1 MAVSSWQNAIVGECM
16 TSIATEDLTVLPL
29 CEAVIAATKAIRPD
43 FPAEDVNKQLAA
55 LVAEARAAIPQ
66 QLEQDMQL
74 EKLIELFWKQW
85 GFGGAS
91 GVYRLSDTLWLD
103 NVLRTR
109 QGTAVS
115 LGIIFLHIA
124 GQLSLPLM
132 PVIFPTQLILRAD
145 WIDEEMWLIN
155 PFNGDTLD
163 EHTLEAWLKGNIGPV
178 AELYDDDLQEAE
190 PQLVLNKMLD
200 TLKSALMEEKQMEL
214 ALQVSEVLVQM
225 DPEDPYE
232 IRDRGLIFA
241 QLECEHV
248 ALTDLTY
255 FVEQCPE
262 DPVSEMIKLQIHS
275 IEQKQITLH

>member
-1 MAVSSWQNAIVGECM
+1 M
-16 TSIATEDLTVLPL
+16 TSIANVDLTALPL
-29 CEAVIAATKAIRPD
+29 CEAVIAAMQAIRPD
-43 FPAEDVNKQLAA
+43 FPADDVNKQLAA
-55 LVAEARAAIPQ
+55 LVKEARDQLPG
-66 QLEQDMQL
+66 QLEQDQKL
-74 EKLIELFWKQW
+74 EKLIELFWQTW

-103 NVLRTR
+103 NVLKTR

-115 LGIIFLHIA
+115 LGVIFLHIA
-124 GQLSLPLM
+124 RELSLPLM

-145 WIDEEMWLIN
+145 WLDEEMWLIN
-155 PFNGDTLD
+155 PFDGETLS
-163 EHTLEAWLKGNIGPV
+163 EHTLEVWLKGNIGPI

-190 PQLVLNKMLD
+190 SHLVLSKMLD

-214 ALQVSEVLVQM
+214 ALQVSQVLVQM

-241 QLECEHV
+241 QLDCEHI
-248 ALTDLTY
+248 ALNDLAY

>member
-1 MAVSSWQNAIVGECM
+1 M
-16 TSIATEDLTVLPL
+16 TSIATDEGTATPL
-29 CEAVIAATKAIRPD
+29 CEAVIAATLAIRPE
-43 FPAEDVNKQLAA
+43 FPAEDVKKQLAE
-55 LVAEARAAIPQ
+55 LVKEARATIPL
-66 QLEQDMQL
+66 QLEQDLQL
-74 EKLIELFWKQW
+74 EKLIELFWQRW

-103 NVLRTR
+103 NVLKTR

-115 LGIIFLHIA
+115 LGVIFLHIA
-124 GQLSLPLM
+124 HELSLPLM

-155 PFNGDTLD
+155 PFNGETLD
-163 EHTLEAWLKGNIGPV
+163 EHTLEVWLKGNIGPV

-200 TLKSALMEEKQMEL
+200 TLKAALMEEKQMEL
-214 ALQVSEVLVQM
+214 ALQVSQVLVNM
-225 DPEDPYE
+225 DPDDPYE

-241 QLECEHV
+241 QLDCEHV
-248 ALTDLTY
+248 AVSDLTY